1 MKVAS
6 VFVITTVLL
15 SLNACSKD
23 YSPSEKDTG
32 ASMYQTACAN
42 CHKKDENGLI
52 FAFNK
57 ENANIAY
64 IKTRIAE
71 GSIRMPKFPN
81 INTTQAE
88 ELGDYILQN
97 SAINP

>member
-1 MKVAS
+1 MKTAS
-6 VFVITTVLL
+6 LFVITTVLL

-32 ASMYQTACAN
+32 ASMYQTACSN
-42 CHKKDENGLI
+42 CHKKDEKGLI
-52 FAFNK
+52 FTFNK

-64 IKTRIAE
+64 ITKRIAE
-71 GSIRMPKFPN
+71 GSMKMPKFPN
-81 INTTQAE
+81 INAQQAE
-88 ELGDYILQN
+88 ELGVYLLKN